1 MQFSRRLILIAGCL
15 VSLSAAAQTLVCPA
29 APAGR
34 PCEAFH
40 YHSSLY
46 RPDQRTFTEV
56 YTPAPFS
63 TQVACERAREQ
74 QLAANAK
81 VVGFFRDVKEQQYPP
96 DRIGPCHCDMSTE
109 RSSATFLGEQ
119 QRLLQLRSAEE
130 IRLRVRERLL
140 DNKVPS
146 DSEIVRGLY
155 ADPPSTPLLTGPKIV
170 PLPQSATAVVTTSP
184 DDLRATLTIDTSKP
198 SVAALDLPLIGSDSP
213 SPVARGE
220 SAPAA
225 PREKAPPPTVAV
237 ATTVPPAPM
246 EETRVEPQPEVDST
260 PEPASEEE
268 QQTAQDTAERFVSYE
283 TQRIQ
288 NVLRASSAI
297 GDENVKTR
305 IFEAAME
312 RIQLLSNLRSIIEG
326 SGTGS
331 RLAAAAR
338 DVLTE
343 DDRVTLVARLFG
355 QDIRSHW
362 APKDASDV
370 VFDIDAAIS
379 NAPERV
385 LRDNSGA
392 FTSEQ
397 KRHALYV
404 VLAKSQ
410 PTEDQRLWLTTVVE
424 GFLR

>member
-1 MQFSRRLILIAGCL
+1 MSILLAACL
-15 VSLSAAAQTLVCPA
+15 ATLSAAAQALMCPA

-46 RPDQRTFTEV
+46 RPDNRTFTEV
-56 YTPAPFS
+56 YSPAPFS
-63 TQVACERAREQ
+63 TEAACERAREQ
-74 QLAANAK
+74 QLAANGK

-96 DRIGPCHCDMSTE
+96 DRLGPCHCDMSTE
-109 RSSATFLGEQ
+109 RSSTTYLSEQ
-119 QRLLQLRSAEE
+119 QRLLQLRGAEE

-170 PLPQSATAVVTTSP
+170 PMPQSAPVVVTTSP

-198 SVAALDLPLIGSDSP
+198 SVAALDLPLIAPGSALAT
-213 SPVARGE
+213 ARGE
-220 SAPAA
+220 GSPGS
-225 PREKAPPPTVAV
+225 PGERGLPPPVAV
-237 ATTVPPAPM
+237 ATTVPPAPI

-260 PEPASEEE
+260 PEPAPEEE
-268 QQTAQDTAERFVSYE
+268 QQSAQDTAERFVSYE

-331 RLAAAAR
+331 RLAVAAR

-343 DDRVTLVARLFG
+343 DDRVMLVARLFG
-355 QDIRSHW
+355 QGIRSHW

-370 VFDIDAAIS
+370 VFEVDPVIA

-392 FTSEQ
+392 FTGEQ